1 MDIRYS
7 SKTRFNS
14 NELQRREALKAS
26 FRRLLDKLPPKLR
39 DDADVAHLSAAAR
52 QNHVSL
58 VHLINRHDTGSAGV
72 KDYEF
77 SRATVN
83 ELWAAGQ
90 ADVQRSAAEA
100 DWDDALQPHEG
111 LRVYDLTAPG
121 SAPIPTTG
129 PTGGR

>member
-1 MDIRYS
+1 MTLAMAPGQLIAETSR
-7 SKTRFNS
+7 
-14 NELQRREALKAS
+14 LQLHAMS
-26 FRRLLDKLPPKLR
+26 DR